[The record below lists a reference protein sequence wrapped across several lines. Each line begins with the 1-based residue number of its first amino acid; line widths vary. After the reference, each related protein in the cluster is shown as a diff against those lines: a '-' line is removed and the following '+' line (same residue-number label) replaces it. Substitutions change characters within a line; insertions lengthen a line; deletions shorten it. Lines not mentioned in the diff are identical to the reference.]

1 MPAGIPQLART
12 RCDEST
18 CPRCGEDGERDSDW
32 TVDVC
37 GTCDMGQPRSL
48 ELLERRGAAV
58 VRRVRIVYYLSASC
72 SASRREGGSSACVH
86 HSFIKRSPVVHL
98 AAPTRS
104 APRPAPAPARST
116 VLAVNA
122 QDLALGDRASA
133 PRRPRRNAHEV
144 APARRRPGRRGGG
157 PAGAQSG
164 PAVAVRGTR
173 HTATLIHRSASPSS
187 RCVGA
192 RLKFLGLSYNCT

>member
-72 SASRREGGSSACVH
+72 SASRREGGSSACVCSIIRLLNV
-86 HSFIKRSPVVHL
+86 SFISVLPP
-98 AAPTRS
+98 ATRS

-133 PRRPRRNAHEV
+133 PHRPRRMK
-144 APARRRPGRRGGG
+144 
-157 PAGAQSG
+157 SD
-164 PAVAVRGTR
+164 
-173 HTATLIHRSASPSS
+173 SP
-187 RCVGA
+187 
-192 RLKFLGLSYNCT
+192 